1 MSEQASGCANEAPP
15 RIAKQYTRD
24 MAVAAA
30 AYVGVLVPAVFVVRH
45 LEPPQWVA
53 AVLALASAAPGLLMI
68 RAYMR
73 RFNGIDEFQRRVE
86 MESVLVATAV
96 VGFASFTYGF
106 LQSFAGF
113 PTIEDALLWVFP
125 ALWFVF
131 GIAQIFVRRRYQ

>member
-1 MSEQASGCANEAPP
+1 MSEQSSSCASEAPP
-15 RIAKQYTRD
+15 RVAKRYVRD
-24 MAVAAA
+24 MLVAAL
-30 AYVGVLVPAVFVVRH
+30 AYVGVLLPAVFVVRH

-53 AVLALASAAPGLLMI
+53 IILALASAGPALLMI

-86 MESVLVATAV
+86 MESILVATAV

-131 GIAQIFVRRRYQ
+131 GIAQFFVRRRYQ

>member
-1 MSEQASGCANEAPP
+1 MSQQSSACANKAPP
-15 RIAKQYTRD
+15 HVTKRYMRD
-24 MAVAAA
+24 MIVAAI
-30 AYVGVLVPAVFVVRH
+30 AYVAVLLPSVFVVRH

-53 AVLALASAAPGLLMI
+53 IALALASAGPGLLMI

-86 MESVLVATAV
+86 MESILAAAAV
-96 VGFASFTYGF
+96 VGFGSFTYGF

-113 PTIEDALLWVFP
+113 PAIEGALLWVFP

-131 GIAQIFVRRRYQ
+131 GIAQVFVRRRYQ